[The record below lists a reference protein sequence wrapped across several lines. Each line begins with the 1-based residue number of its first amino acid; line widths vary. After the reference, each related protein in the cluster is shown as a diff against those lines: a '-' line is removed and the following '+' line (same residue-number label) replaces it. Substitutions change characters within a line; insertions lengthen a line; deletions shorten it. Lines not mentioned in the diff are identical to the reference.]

1 MERKKLSTL
10 KAKKAALEAQIRREE
25 GRERSRL
32 YKLDTRRKILA
43 GAAALAEAEQKP
55 EYKAALL
62 KLLGR
67 FLTKPQDRDL
77 FGLTPLP
84 QTEPKVHDLVQPDRG
99 PEEHGDF
106 APVPATGDA
115 TAARL

>member
-1 MERKKLSTL
+1 MERKRLNTL

-25 GRERSRL
+25 GRERSRR

-43 GAAALAEAEQKP
+43 GAAVLDEAEHKP
-55 EYKAALL
+55 EYQATLL

-84 QTEPKVHDLVQPDRG
+84 QTETKVHDLVQPDRAA
-99 PEEHGDF
+99 EEPGEF
-106 APVPATGDA
+106 APVPATGA
-115 TAARL
+115 PAAARL